1 MASIAKIQEEILA
14 LSETDYQQLRQW
26 FNELD
31 KDEWD
36 RQIEEDSNAGRLDFL
51 ITEAIEAKKKG
62 TLKNLEDL
70 SENHPLVS
78 LMEVIEALIEKYES
92 EQESLEREVWSGLS
106 MQMLAR
112 AYGEDEPEY
121 TTDMLKWVNPDYE
134 RE

>member
-36 RQIEEDSNAGRLDFL
+36 RQIEEDSNAGKLDFL

-70 SENHPLVS
+70 
-78 LMEVIEALIEKYES
+78 
-92 EQESLEREVWSGLS
+92 
-106 MQMLAR
+106 
-112 AYGEDEPEY
+112 
-121 TTDMLKWVNPDYE
+121 
-134 RE
+134 